1 MEVISSK
8 EFFHKGL
15 LIERTPNIKGQRP
28 GQKRLAVKL
37 SSCNDNL
44 ENKKPP
50 KKRFALS
57 SNIIKAIHVKTP
69 WAGCK
74 LNVHKK

>member
-28 GQKRLAVKL
+28 GQKRL
-37 SSCNDNL
+37 
-44 ENKKPP
+44 E
-50 KKRFALS
+50 
-57 SNIIKAIHVKTP
+57 IKFM
-69 WAGCK
+69 
-74 LNVHKK
+74 

>member
-50 KKRFALS
+50 QKTLCTQLQYNK
-57 SNIIKAIHVKTP
+57 SNSCQNDV
-69 WAGCK
+69 GRM
-74 LNVHKK
+74 

>member
-50 KKRFALS
+50 QKTLCTQLQYNK
-57 SNIIKAIHVKTP
+57 SNSCQNDVGRMQIERT
-69 WAGCK
+69 
-74 LNVHKK
+74 